1 MIRRT
6 VAAMLAS
13 GMALFIVALVMA
25 AHARPA
31 ADAVIAFAGRGSAIL
46 VAGAAVLLF
55 AQALGT
61 RRRSS

>member
-1 MIRRT
+1 MITRT
-6 VAAMLAS
+6 IAAMLAS
-13 GMALFIVALVMA
+13 SMALFLVALVLA

-46 VAGAAVLLF
+46 VSGAAGLLF
-55 AQALGT
+55 AQAIRT

>member
-31 ADAVIAFAGRGSAIL
+31 ADAAIAFAGRGSAIL
-46 VAGAAVLLF
+46 VAGAAGLLF
-55 AQALGT
+55 VQALRT

>member
-1 MIRRT
+1 
-6 VAAMLAS
+6 MLAS
-13 GMALFIVALVMA
+13 SIALFIVALVMA

-31 ADAVIAFAGRGSAIL
+31 ADAAIAFAGRGSAIL
-46 VAGAAVLLF
+46 VAGAAGLLF